1 LKSAL
6 ANKVGAGD
14 NWKTAVTYQLVHAV
28 ALLSLS
34 AIDKKALRDP
44 PSPSSWS
51 GGKVMA
57 VGAAIFSGSIYCLC
71 LDVGPKK
78 ILGPIIPIGGLLMI
92 SGWVM
97 VGMGSI

>member
-1 LKSAL
+1 M
-6 ANKVGAGD
+6 
-14 NWKTAVTYQLVHAV
+14 
-28 ALLSLS
+28 
-34 AIDKKALRDP
+34 
-44 PSPSSWS
+44 
-51 GGKVMA
+51 MA

-78 ILGPIIPIGGLLMI
+78 ILGPITPIGGLLMI